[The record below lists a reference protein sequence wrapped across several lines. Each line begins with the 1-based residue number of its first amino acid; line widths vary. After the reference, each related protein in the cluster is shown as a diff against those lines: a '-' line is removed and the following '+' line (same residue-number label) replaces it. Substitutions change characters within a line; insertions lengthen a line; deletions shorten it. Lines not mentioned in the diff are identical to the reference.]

1 MKLFQK
7 SKASSNQVGIVI
19 LVFYNYIFIYV
30 RISTLYSC
38 TQTVACTST
47 VTTLT
52 GVAPLSHLPCPL
64 YKKRKRA
71 TLLLVKKITL
81 STLLYYYICCS
92 FLLSILFFI
101 LYLLMYFMY
110 NFYTHLTKVGRK
122 AALISPQFSCTSF
135 GLIYFSNFS
144 RSGNRKNRNNAHRN
158 GHWIGKFEQVFNRIL
173 KKHNW

>member
-101 LYLLMYFMY
+101 LYLLMYFITALCDMY
-110 NFYTHLTKVGRK
+110 LEGKDCYRWWCYTGVVL
-122 AALISPQFSCTSF
+122 
-135 GLIYFSNFS
+135 
-144 RSGNRKNRNNAHRN
+144 
-158 GHWIGKFEQVFNRIL
+158 L
-173 KKHNW
+173 KKIEIVIPV